1 MKKQMDFQSAIYK
14 KLFNLPGNWV
24 ARLAE
29 SVRPTEF
36 TFVEIDGQAVSDDM
50 IISLGAHT
58 AIISFEYEGEI
69 YEAELVF
76 MTTSEE

>member
-1 MKKQMDFQSAIYK
+1 M
-14 KLFNLPGNWV
+14 
-24 ARLAE
+24 AE